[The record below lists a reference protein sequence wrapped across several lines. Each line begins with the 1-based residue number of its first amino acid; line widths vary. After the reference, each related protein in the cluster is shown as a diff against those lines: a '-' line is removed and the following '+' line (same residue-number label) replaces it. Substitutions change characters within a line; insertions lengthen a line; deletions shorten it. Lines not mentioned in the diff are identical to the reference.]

1 MVLYSIVLEL
11 VGPTKRTLAGLLIE
25 MVWSLGMMVLCTV
38 AYFIRN
44 WRYLQIAVSAPSFV
58 LLFYWLLIPESPRW
72 LLARGRKDDAIKI
85 LKSVAVVNKKVLP
98 DKIQDIECETKY
110 SLKEVV
116 LPLLQSKSLFL
127 RWTIL
132 TLAWL
137 VTAMAYFG
145 LSYNVGRIAGD
156 LYVNFLLAAVVE
168 FIGYVLCLIL
178 SAKYGRK
185 PVTVGSLVLAGLGII
200 GCIFTTLHS
209 NETSQWGTVALS
221 LVGKCGVSIAFAN
234 IFVYTPEL
242 FPTNVR
248 SFVTGCCNTGA
259 RIGTLISPYIAN
271 IADFVPGNFGTSISY
286 IIFGGFTI
294 LIGLTCM
301 ILPET
306 LNTHLPETIE
316 EAVNL
321 RRKHKREES
330 CETQQEEE
338 NFLETN
344 AF

>member
-58 LLFYWLLIPESPRW
+58 LLLIPESPRW

-116 LPLLQSKSLFL
+116 LPLLQSKSL
-127 RWTIL
+127 
-132 TLAWL
+132 L

-156 LYVNFLLAAVVE
+156 LYVNFLLAAIVE

-178 SAKYGRK
+178 SAKCGRK

-271 IADFVPGNFGTSISY
+271 I
-286 IIFGGFTI
+286 
-294 LIGLTCM
+294 
-301 ILPET
+301 
-306 LNTHLPETIE
+306 
-316 EAVNL
+316 
-321 RRKHKREES
+321 
-330 CETQQEEE
+330 
-338 NFLETN
+338 
-344 AF
+344 